1 MSAQFKECSSSGENS
16 NKMLIFP
23 MCVLPWDFKAN
34 EDNIAKFI
42 ERGLQVIKIKQT
54 VDKV

>member
-34 EDNIAKFI
+34 KDNIAKFI
-42 ERGLQVIKIKQT
+42 ERGLKVIKIK
-54 VDKV
+54 